1 MRSVATNTRNEDSTN
16 MIKGNHIILRDKSIN
31 DVQDDYKWET
41 DPELATLDAT
51 VPVKLPFNRYKVD
64 YAEEIRNPY
73 FASCRF
79 GIDTLDGKHIG
90 NCAYYHIS
98 ERAGETELGIMIGER
113 KYWNQGYGVDVVST
127 LINHIFEHT
136 ALKRVYLKTLAT
148 NYRAQTCFRK
158 AGFKPY
164 VRLVRDGYDFL
175 FMEIYRREWL
185 LRNKDNNATGKSK
198 AEKSNPD
205 TMTGGRS

>member
-1 MRSVATNTRNEDSTN
+1 MRFVAANARNEDYTD

-41 DPELATLDAT
+41 DPELAMLDAT

-79 GIDTLDGKHIG
+79 AIDTLDGKHIG

-98 ERAGETELGIMIGER
+98 ERAGETELGIMIGDK

-127 LINHIFEHT
+127 LVAYIFEHT

-185 LRNKDNNATGKSK
+185 LRNKDSRPAGKPEAGNFGLDATVGGKS
-198 AEKSNPD
+198 
-205 TMTGGRS
+205 